1 MFYDDNIK
9 LRQVNL
15 DEFQKGILS
24 GEIKPHDVD
33 IVIRYK
39 DGKEKKANIKWDMIV
54 GFYKHHN
61 LSAVDQM
68 YQYTEGYS
76 SWVL

>member
-1 MFYDDNIK
+1 MNYDNIK
-9 LRQVNL
+9 LRQVDL

-33 IVIRYK
+33 IIIRYK
-39 DGKEKKANIKWDMIV
+39 DGSEKKATIPWDLIVNI
-54 GFYKHHN
+54 YKYHN

-68 YQYTEGYS
+68 YQHLEGYS
-76 SWVL
+76 NWA

>member
-24 GEIKPHDVD
+24 GEIKPHDVAFES
-33 IVIRYK
+33 V
-39 DGKEKKANIKWDMIV
+39 IV
-54 GFYKHHN
+54 GNIFETPYLLK
-61 LSAVDQM
+61 
-68 YQYTEGYS
+68 
-76 SWVL
+76 